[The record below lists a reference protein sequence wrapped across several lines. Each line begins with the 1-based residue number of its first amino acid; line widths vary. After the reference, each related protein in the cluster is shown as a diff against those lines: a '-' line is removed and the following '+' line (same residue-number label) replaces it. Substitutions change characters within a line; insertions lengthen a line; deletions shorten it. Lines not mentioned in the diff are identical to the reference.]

1 MAGTPAISLSTDSA
15 AAPGQPYWIHI
26 GASSCSACSIPLAL
40 LSPLPLKIAVDNVIG
55 SQPIPGFSTH
65 YCRLPPQVP
74 DTALLII
81 AAGLVVAIALL
92 NQLQAWELVT
102 KLVHRRKDGF
112 EFGRGSSAMSSASR
126 SLTTILGARL
136 TLRTASNTM
145 PLRSMDRD

>member
-1 MAGTPAISLSTDSA
+1 MPLITSSAPNQYQAFSHYA
-15 AAPGQPYWIHI
+15 AA
-26 GASSCSACSIPLAL
+26 AT
-40 LSPLPLKIAVDNVIG
+40 G
-55 SQPIPGFSTH
+55 S
-65 YCRLPPQVP
+65 

-92 NQLQAWELVT
+92 NQLQGLGNLLLSSYTGEKMVLST
-102 KLVHRRKDGF
+102 
-112 EFGRGSSAMSSASR
+112 GRGSSAMSSASR